1 MAWVVVN
8 TSMQW
13 EDLLNLT
20 PERLKYIS
28 EALERRRVYDKLAIF
43 EANLA
48 LYNEESLSRLK
59 SELRECERD

>member
-28 EALERRRVYDKLAIF
+28 EALERRRVHDKLAIF
-43 EANLA
+43 EANIA
-48 LYNEESLSRLK
+48 LYNKEALNRLD
-59 SELRECERD
+59 SELRACERD